1 MNKATITRTYK
12 KDVTLGEMSL
22 SNSKGETLSLKTIEL
37 PWKENK
43 SSISCIPKGTYS
55 VIFTLSPRL
64 KKKTYRV
71 VNVKG
76 RDGILFHPANFSN
89 QLKGCIA
96 PCLNHAD
103 INNDGVIDGTS
114 SRVATESLEGFF
126 NKESFEL
133 TIQ

>member
-43 SSISCIPKGTYS
+43 SRVSCIPKGTYS
-55 VIFTLSPRL
+55 VTFTPSPRL

-76 RDGILFHPANFSN
+76 RDGILFHPANFSS

-114 SRVATESLEGFF
+114 SRNATEALEKFF
-126 NKESFEL
+126 QTESFEL
-133 TIQ
+133 TIE